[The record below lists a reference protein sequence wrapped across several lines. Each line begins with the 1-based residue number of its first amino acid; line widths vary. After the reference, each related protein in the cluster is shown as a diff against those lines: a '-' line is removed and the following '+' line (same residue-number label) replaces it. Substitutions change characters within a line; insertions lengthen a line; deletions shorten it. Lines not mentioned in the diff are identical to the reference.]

1 MSDRR
6 GGRGGARGGGRA
18 GGGRPGDR
26 FGRPGG
32 RGAGQGGGPRRPQPA
47 LEVEIDS
54 IAAGGEGV
62 GRLADGRVTFV
73 HRTAPGDRVEI
84 ALTERK
90 ERWTRGRLLRVIDPS
105 PERRDPPCRFYA
117 RCGGCTLEHMHY
129 DAQLRAKARIVADA
143 LTRIGGLAVEVPEVI
158 PSPSEFRYRN
168 RVSFALR
175 RAEHGR
181 VLAGFH
187 ALGEPDEIVDLDG
200 ACLLPEEPIARV
212 WDALRREWGPD
223 AQRLPSGAMLRLTLR
238 ANAAGEVSLL
248 VEGGYGPGRPE
259 ELVARVPGLVSI
271 WHRPRETAPELVAG
285 APGLPETWGDETVEL
300 SGAAFLQVNRGA
312 AALLEAHV
320 AELAGDVS
328 GLRIVDAYCGVGFH
342 ARRFARAGARVVGIE
357 LDPQAVEEATRAA
370 PEGARFVEGPVEE
383 LIRAELP
390 ANLVILNPPRA
401 GVHAEVAQALVDAP
415 ARRVIYVSCNPA
427 TLARDL
433 KRMGDGYRL
442 ESVRS
447 FDLFPQTA
455 HVETVVLLT
464 SA

>member
-1 MSDRR
+1 VV
-6 GGRGGARGGGRA
+6 
-18 GGGRPGDR
+18 
-26 FGRPGG
+26 
-32 RGAGQGGGPRRPQPA
+32 Q
-47 LEVEIDS
+47 V
-54 IAAGGEGV
+54 
-62 GRLADGRVTFV
+62 
-73 HRTAPGDRVEI
+73 

-90 ERWTRGRLLRVIDPS
+90 ERWTRGRLLGVLEPS
-105 PERRDPPCRFYA
+105 PERRDPPCPYYA
-117 RCGGCTLEHMHY
+117 RCGGCTLEHMAY
-129 DAQLRAKARIVADA
+129 DAQLRAKARNVADA
-143 LTRIGGLAVEVPEVI
+143 LARIGGLPVEAPEVV

-187 ALGEPDEIVDLDG
+187 ALGEPDEIVDMDG

-223 AQRLPSGAMLRLTLR
+223 AQRMPSGATLRLTLR

-248 VEGGYGPGRPE
+248 VEGGYGPGRPD
-259 ELVARVPGLVSI
+259 ELVARVPGLVSV
-271 WHRPRETAPELVAG
+271 WHRPREAAAELVAG

-320 AELAGDVS
+320 AELAGDVA
-328 GLRIVDAYCGVGFH
+328 GLRVVDAYCGVGFH
-342 ARRFARAGARVVGIE
+342 ARRFARAGAVVVGIE
-357 LDPQAVEEATRAA
+357 LDQQAVDEAMRAA
-370 PEGARFVEGPVEE
+370 PEGARFVQGPVEE

-390 ANLVILNPPRA
+390 ADLVVLNPPRA
-401 GVHAEVAQALVDAP
+401 GVHADVAGALVQAP
-415 ARRVIYVSCNPA
+415 VERIIYVSCNPA

-433 KRMGDGYRL
+433 RRMGGVYRL
-442 ESVRS
+442 ESVRG

-455 HVETVVLLT
+455 HVETVVLLVAAT
-464 SA
+464 S

>member
-1 MSDRR
+1 V
-6 GGRGGARGGGRA
+6 
-18 GGGRPGDR
+18 
-26 FGRPGG
+26 
-32 RGAGQGGGPRRPQPA
+32 
-47 LEVEIDS
+47 EVRIDS

-73 HRTAPGDRVEI
+73 HRTAPGDVVQIE
-84 ALTERK
+84 LTERR
-90 ERWTRGRLLRVIDPS
+90 ERWTRGRLLRVLEPS
-105 PERRDPPCRFYA
+105 PERREAPCPYYA
-117 RCGGCTLEHMHY
+117 RCGGCTLEHMAY
-129 DAQLRAKARIVADA
+129 DAQVGAKARIVADA
-143 LTRIGGLAVEVPEVI
+143 LTRIGGLTVETPEVV
-158 PSPSEFRYRN
+158 PSPTEFRYRN

-187 ALGEPDEIVDLDG
+187 ALGEPDEIVDMDG

-223 AQRLPSGAMLRLTLR
+223 AQRLPSGATLRLTLR

-248 VEGGYGPGRPE
+248 VEGGYGPGRPD
-259 ELVARVPGLVSI
+259 ELVARVPGLVSV
-271 WHRPRETAPELVAG
+271 WHRPREAGAELIAG

-320 AELAGDVS
+320 AALAGDVA
-328 GLRIVDAYCGVGFH
+328 GLRVVDAYCGVGFH
-342 ARRFARAGARVVGIE
+342 ARRFARGGAEVVGIE
-357 LDPQAVEEATRAA
+357 LDPQAVDEATRAA

-390 ANLVILNPPRA
+390 ADLVILNPPRA
-401 GVHAEVAQALVDAP
+401 GVHTDVADALAQAPV
-415 ARRVIYVSCNPA
+415 ARIIYVSCNPA

-433 KRMGDGYRL
+433 KRMGGAYRL
-442 ESVRS
+442 ELVRS

-455 HVETVVLLT
+455 HVETVVLLK
-464 SA
+464 AVAR